1 MQLVC
6 RSSSTHPVGV
16 ISPSDFLYECTTV
29 PTIEAC
35 LPICPWRANRSNCLY
50 GAGFLF
56 PMSLCRPCNF
66 LGFLCTCVCMRIANS
81 AHCHFSSAVF
91 SLWSL
96 GAYLSLLEQSS
107 VSVFASDVALDR
119 TPMQLLA
126 WGVCHS

>member
-29 PTIEAC
+29 PTIEAR
-35 LPICPWRANRSNCLY
+35 LPICPWRANRSNCYMGL
-50 GAGFLF
+50 GFF
-56 PMSLCRPCNF
+56 FQCLCAVRAIF
-66 LGFLCTCVCMRIANS
+66 GGFLCTCVCMHIANTT
-81 AHCHFSSAVF
+81 HCHFYSAVF

-96 GAYLSLLEQSS
+96 GAYVSLLEQSS
-107 VSVFASDVALDR
+107 VSVFASGVALDR